1 MLNMSRGLLLLFH
14 RILREKVEEA
24 DKQEA
29 RAMQAESE
37 IVILREKT
45 EVLEKVCSPHLA
57 SYYMLLLRL
66 MYTYYCLQQENE
78 RLKEIAEKLGISGNT
93 EKQDLDEKM
102 MDEYKEMWQEM
113 WLHTKSCFFPR
124 GNIDKDQVKKIII
137 KLPQQKD
144 FSLRDRFNDRNFRR
158 NGLFKDMIPTEDTD
172 DTRSA
177 FLVPLN
183 VCFQSRLFL
192 YCLFP
197 RIH

>member
-1 MLNMSRGLLLLFH
+1 MSRGLLLLFH

-93 EKQDLDEKM
+93 EKQDVLL
-102 MDEYKEMWQEM
+102 Y
-113 WLHTKSCFFPR
+113 
-124 GNIDKDQVKKIII
+124 GQVKLIY
-137 KLPQQKD
+137 L
-144 FSLRDRFNDRNFRR
+144 
-158 NGLFKDMIPTEDTD
+158 T
-172 DTRSA
+172 
-177 FLVPLN
+177 V
-183 VCFQSRLFL
+183 
-192 YCLFP
+192 
-197 RIH
+197 